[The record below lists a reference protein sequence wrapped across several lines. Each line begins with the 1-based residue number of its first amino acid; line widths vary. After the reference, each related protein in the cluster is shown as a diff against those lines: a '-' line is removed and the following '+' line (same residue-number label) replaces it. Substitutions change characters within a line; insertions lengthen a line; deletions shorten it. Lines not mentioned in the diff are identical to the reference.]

1 MSSSTDSSSSSTSR
15 YDEFS
20 LESSSDNKRI
30 EEPWSSKGEELIK
43 KWSIDIERQ
52 KDLHEMSGYY
62 FKKLRKISSLPT
74 VVIPSV
80 MSPVSAVFAEK
91 NWIKYVNLTAFIL
104 VGFLASVDSFYSFST
119 RKEKHFNHSAR
130 YAELQ
135 TEIDGEMFKE
145 KKFRIQSDVFLTKIR
160 MSYDIL
166 NTIAPVVPESILRQY
181 EIKEKLKKKK
191 ILESV

>member
-1 MSSSTDSSSSSTSR
+1 MYLSPSNSD
-15 YDEFS
+15 DFS

-30 EEPWSSKGEELIK
+30 EEPWNSRGEDLIN
-43 KWSIDIERQ
+43 KWLIDIQ
-52 KDLHEMSGYY
+52 KQKELHEMSGYY
-62 FKKLRKISSLPT
+62 FKRLRKIWSLPT
-74 VVIPSV
+74 VVIPSI
-80 MSPVSAVFAEK
+80 MSPISAVFSETK
-91 NWIKYVNLTAFIL
+91 WIKYANMSAFIS

-166 NTIAPVVPESILRQY
+166 NTIAPVVPEYILRQY
-181 EIKEKLKKKK
+181 EIKQKLKNKKNK
-191 ILESV
+191 INEV